1 MQVFDTKNPRET
13 FLLGRNLAVGLG
25 AGSCIAL
32 VGDLGAGKTALVRGL
47 ADGLGAEAQMVSSP
61 TYVLVQEYPAR
72 DTTLFHLDLYRMVD
86 AQGELEELGME
97 EMLAGGVVVIEW
109 ADRAC
114 DALPL
119 ERIEIV
125 IEITGENTRRFTIK
139 QIRNFVTVHRKEPRK
154 NTNKHELS

>member
-1 MQVFDTKNPRET
+1 M
-13 FLLGRNLAVGLG
+13 LGRKLAVGLG

-32 VGDLGAGKTALVRGL
+32 VGNLGAGKTALVRGL
-47 ADGLGAEAQMVSSP
+47 ADGLGAEVQMVSSP

-72 DTTLFHLDLYRMVD
+72 DTTLFHLDLYRMAD
-86 AQGELEELGME
+86 AEAELEELGME

-119 ERIEIV
+119 GRTEIV
-125 IEITGENTRRFTIK
+125 IDITGENTRRFTARTIA
-139 QIRNFVTVHRKEPRK
+139 
-154 NTNKHELS
+154 

>member
-1 MQVFDTKNPRET
+1 M
-13 FLLGRNLAVGLG
+13 LGRNLAVGLG
-25 AGSCIAL
+25 AGSCITL

-47 ADGLGAEAQMVSSP
+47 ADGLGADVQMVSSP

-72 DTTLFHLDLYRMVD
+72 DTTLFHLDLYRMAD
-86 AQGELEELGME
+86 AEAELEELGME

-119 ERIEIV
+119 GRTEIV
-125 IEITGENTRRFTIK
+125 IDITGENTRRFTARTIA
-139 QIRNFVTVHRKEPRK
+139 
-154 NTNKHELS
+154 